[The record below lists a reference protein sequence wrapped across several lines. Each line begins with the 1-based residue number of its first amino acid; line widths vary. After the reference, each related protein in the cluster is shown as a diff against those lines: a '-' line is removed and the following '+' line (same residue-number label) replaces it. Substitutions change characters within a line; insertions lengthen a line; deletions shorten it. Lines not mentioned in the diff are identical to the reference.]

1 MRHPFL
7 FTLFISSAALSLSA
21 CHKQE
26 AAPQPERPVKLL
38 TIGEASVTANNIL
51 AGEVRA
57 RIESNLGFRVP
68 GKIVGRSV
76 EMGQRVH
83 KGQELAKLDPR
94 DFALSDQAANSQLIA
109 AKAQLDNAKA
119 DYERFEALRQK
130 GYVSATDIEHKR
142 VQLTAAEAMYEQ
154 AASGLSLEKNRLSD
168 TTLRADADG
177 VITAVMAD
185 VGEVVAAGQPV
196 IRIAQDGSREIEV
209 EFPEDRTG
217 LARHAKATITL
228 WARPGEH
235 WPAQLRELAAAADP
249 ITRTF
254 RARYT
259 VKAPPAALALGQSA
273 SLHLQVP
280 MDNKG
285 IVRLPTTAIYGQQNI
300 TRVWSYDP
308 KSSTVKAQT
317 VQVMGVDG
325 NDVLIAGLKSGQ
337 QIVMAGTH
345 VLSEG
350 QKVVPFVSQQH

>member
-1 MRHPFL
+1 
-7 FTLFISSAALSLSA
+7 
-21 CHKQE
+21 
-26 AAPQPERPVKLL
+26 
-38 TIGEASVTANNIL
+38 
-51 AGEVRA
+51 
-57 RIESNLGFRVP
+57 
-68 GKIVGRSV
+68 
-76 EMGQRVH
+76 
-83 KGQELAKLDPR
+83 
-94 DFALSDQAANSQLIA
+94 
-109 AKAQLDNAKA
+109 
-119 DYERFEALRQK
+119 
-130 GYVSATDIEHKR
+130 
-142 VQLTAAEAMYEQ
+142 MYEQ